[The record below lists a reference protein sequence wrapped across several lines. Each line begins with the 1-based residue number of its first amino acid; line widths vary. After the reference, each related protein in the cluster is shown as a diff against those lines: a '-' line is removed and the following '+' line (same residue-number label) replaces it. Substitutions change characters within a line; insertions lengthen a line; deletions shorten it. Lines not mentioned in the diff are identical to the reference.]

1 MFPTDTRGDRDRLLT
16 LAEAIAAAL
25 DAVRPVRETET
36 VPLLEA
42 YGRVLAADLSARLD
56 VPPHDNSAMD
66 GFALYRAD
74 LQADGP
80 TRLPVVG
87 QALAGHPYA
96 GVVPRGVA
104 VRITTGAV
112 LPTGPDAVI
121 MQEQC
126 VIAPDESEI
135 VIEPQAAARLK
146 PGANIRRRG
155 EDVQAGT
162 VLLAGG
168 SRLRPQEVSLAAG
181 QGIAAL
187 TVRCRPRVAVA
198 STGDELYEPDAE
210 LPPGAIHESNRYLLI
225 GLLRRLGCAVSDL
238 GILRDRRDTMLPVL
252 RDAAAAH
259 DVLLTSGGVSV
270 GTADLVKDVIAE
282 LGTVEFWRLAVKPGK
297 PVTLGRI
304 QDCLVLGLP
313 GNPVSV
319 MVSFLM
325 FARPLLLK
333 LMGARLVDAARLRVR
348 ADFQF
353 RRKPGRREWLRA
365 RLRFDPDQA
374 LLASIYHTNSS
385 GALSSLC
392 WADGLIE
399 LPEDCAGVAPGDA
412 VDYLPFSGLGVE

>member
-16 LAEAIAAAL
+16 LAKAIAAAL

-42 YGRVLAADLSARLD
+42 YGRVLAADLPARLD

-80 TRLPVVG
+80 TRLPVIG

-96 GVVPRGVA
+96 GVAPRGAA

-126 VIAPDESEI
+126 AIAPDESEI
-135 VIEPQAAARLK
+135 VIEPQAATRLK

-187 TVRCRPRVAVA
+187 TVRRRPRVAVA

-225 GLLRRLGCAVSDL
+225 GLLRWLGCAVSDL

-282 LGTVEFWRLAVKPGK
+282 LGSIEFWRLAVKPGK

-333 LMGARLVDAARLRVR
+333 LMGARPVDAARLRVR

-365 RLRFDPDQA
+365 RLRFDSDQA
-374 LLASIYHTNSS
+374 LLAGIYHTNSS

-399 LPEDCAGVAPGDA
+399 LPEDCAGVAPGDT